1 MSKCETCEHARTK
14 FDVVCFSMICS
25 CARGHEWGSDED
37 CADYEQSKMLE
48 SMVLPER
55 TLRNIFNEINNGVEV
70 EE

>member
-1 MSKCETCEHARTK
+1 MSKCETCEHARAK
-14 FDVVCFSMICS
+14 FDVAGFSTICS
-25 CARGHEWGSDED
+25 CARGHEWESDED
-37 CADYEQSKMLE
+37 CADYEESKMIE

>member
-1 MSKCETCEHARTK
+1 MSKCETCEHARAK

-37 CADYEQSKMLE
+37 CADYESKMLE
-48 SMVLPER
+48 GMVLPER
-55 TLRNIFNEINNGVEV
+55 TLRNIFNEINNGAEV